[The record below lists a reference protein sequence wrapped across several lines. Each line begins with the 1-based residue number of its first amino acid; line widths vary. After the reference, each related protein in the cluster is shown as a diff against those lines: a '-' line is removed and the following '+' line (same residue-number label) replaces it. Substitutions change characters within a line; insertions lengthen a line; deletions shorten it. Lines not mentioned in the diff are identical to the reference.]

1 LTKTRLLAATLL
13 APILLGAGA
22 LAGCKA
28 VGPDFQS
35 PAAPTAPGYLMQGD
49 APSDFARLSPD
60 RRAAGAWWKS
70 FGSAD
75 LDRVMDQALSGNQT
89 VGAANA
95 SLVRSLQEAAAT
107 RGAQQPQID
116 VNGGLQGTRIN
127 LTSFGFTGSGVPGV
141 TITNPTLGLYSIG
154 GTVSYDAD
162 LFGGLRRN
170 SEAAAARAENQAH
183 QADAAY
189 LTLTGQTAMA
199 AMQIATVRA
208 EMVVTQ
214 MAIDEDARV
223 VALIHEAE
231 GVGGEAPAAT
241 TSARAQLAADEA
253 QIPPLQQQLAQ
264 ARHQLAQL
272 VGQAPADWSA
282 PDFDLAS
289 FSAPAEVPVS
299 LPSGLV
305 RRRPDIL
312 AAEAD
317 VHVATAQLGV
327 ATAALYPDLRLTANI
342 TQTAIPPASLLSY
355 GASGWTLAAGLTQPI
370 WHGGTLKANK
380 RAAEAT
386 ANEALLRYHG
396 TVVAAFTQV
405 ADVMSAITQDDAEL
419 AALAKSEEVA
429 EAALRDDENAFRLGG
444 GALLPVL
451 DDERRLQMARRARV
465 AAQGRRLADIA
476 ELYVATAA
484 DWRDAKS

>member
-1 LTKTRLLAATLL
+1 LSLTNSKLLIIALMAAT
-13 APILLGAGA
+13 A

-28 VGPDFQS
+28 VGPDFQA
-35 PAAPTAPGYLMQGD
+35 PAAPTTPGYLMQGD
-49 APSDFARLSPD
+49 APSNFARLSPD
-60 RRAAGAWWKS
+60 QRVAGGWWKS

-75 LDRVMDQALSGNQT
+75 LDKVMDQALSGNQT

-95 SLVRSLQEAAAT
+95 SLVRLLQEAAAT
-107 RGAQQPQID
+107 RGAQQPQVD
-116 VNGGLQGTRIN
+116 VNAGLQGERIN
-127 LTSFGFTGSGVPGV
+127 LTSFGFSGFPGF
-141 TITNPTLGLYSIG
+141 TISNPTLGLYSIG

-162 LFGGLRRN
+162 LFGGLRRG
-170 SEAAAARAENQAH
+170 SEAAAARAENQAR

-189 LTLTGQTAMA
+189 LTLTGQTTMA
-199 AMQIATVRA
+199 ALQIATVRA
-208 EMVVTQ
+208 EIVTVQ
-214 MAIDEDARV
+214 QAIDEDAKV
-223 VALIHEAE
+223 VSLIREAE

-241 TSARAQLAADEA
+241 TSARAQLAADQA
-253 QIPPLQQQLAQ
+253 MLPPLQQQLAQ

-272 VGQAPADWSA
+272 VGQAPADWTA
-282 PDFDLAS
+282 PDFDLTS
-289 FSAPAEVPVS
+289 FTAPAEIPVS
-299 LPSGLV
+299 LPSSLV

-312 AAEAD
+312 AAEAN

-342 TQTAIPPASLLSY
+342 TQTAIPPVSLLSY
-355 GASGWTLAAGLTQPI
+355 GASGWSLAAGLTQPI
-370 WHGGTLKANK
+370 WHGGTLKAEK
-380 RAAEAT
+380 RAAEAA

-396 TVVAAFTQV
+396 AVVAAFTQV

-419 AALAKSEEVA
+419 VALARSEAVA
-429 EAALRDDENAFRLGG
+429 SDALRDDENAFRLGG

-484 DWRDAKS
+484 DWRAAKS

>member
-1 LTKTRLLAATLL
+1 MTRSKPLVAALLAAT
-13 APILLGAGA
+13 A

-28 VGPDFQS
+28 VGPNFQS
-35 PAAPTAPGYLMQGD
+35 PAAPTTPGYLMQGD
-49 APSDFARLSPD
+49 AANDFVRLSPD
-60 RRAAGAWWKS
+60 ERVAGAWWKS

-75 LDRVMDQALSGNQT
+75 LDRVMDQALAGNQT

-95 SLVRSLQEAAAT
+95 SLVRLLQEAAAT
-107 RGAQQPQID
+107 RGAQQPQVDLNAGIEEE
-116 VNGGLQGTRIN
+116 RIN
-127 LTSFGFTGSGVPGV
+127 IASLGFAGFP
-141 TITNPTLGLYSIG
+141 NPTLGLYQIG

-170 SEAAAARAENQAH
+170 SEAAAARAENQAR

-199 AMQIATVRA
+199 ALQIATVRA
-208 EMVVTQ
+208 EIVAARQAV
-214 MAIDEDARV
+214 DEDRKV
-223 VALIHEAE
+223 VGMIREAE
-231 GVGGEAPAAT
+231 GAGGEAPAASD
-241 TSARAQLAADEA
+241 SARAQLAQDEA
-253 QIPPLQQQLAQ
+253 VLPPLQQQLAQ

-272 VGQAPADWSA
+272 VGQAPADWTA

-299 LPSGLV
+299 LPSALV

-312 AAEAD
+312 AAEAN

-342 TQTAIPPASLLSY
+342 AQTAIPGASVLTY
-355 GASGWTLAAGLTQPI
+355 GASGWTLAAGLTQPV
-370 WHGGTLKANK
+370 WHGGTLRANK
-380 RAAEAT
+380 RAAEAA
-386 ANEALLRYHG
+386 ANEALIRYHG

-419 AALAKSEEVA
+419 QALARSEEVA
-429 EAALRDDENAFRLGG
+429 ASAVRDDENAFRLGG

-451 DDERRLQMARRARV
+451 DDERRLQVARRARV
-465 AAQGRRLADIA
+465 VAEGRRLADIA

-484 DWRDAKS
+484 DWRDANS

>member
-1 LTKTRLLAATLL
+1 MTNSKLLITALMAAT
-13 APILLGAGA
+13 A

-35 PAAPTAPGYLMQGD
+35 PAAPTTPGYLMQGD

-60 RRAAGAWWKS
+60 QRVAGAWWKS

-95 SLVRSLQEAAAT
+95 SLVRLLQEAAAT
-107 RGAQQPQID
+107 RGAQQPQVD
-116 VNGGLQGTRIN
+116 VNAGLQGERIN
-127 LTSFGFTGSGVPGV
+127 LTAFGFSGAPGFN
-141 TITNPTLGLYSIG
+141 ISNPTLGLYSIG

-162 LFGGLRRN
+162 LFGGLRRG
-170 SEAAAARAENQAH
+170 SEAAAAQAENQAR

-189 LTLTGQTAMA
+189 LTLTGQTTMA
-199 AMQIATVRA
+199 ALQIATVRA
-208 EMVVTQ
+208 EIVTVQ
-214 MAIDEDARV
+214 QAIDEDAKV
-223 VALIHEAE
+223 VSLIREAE
-231 GVGGEAPAAT
+231 GAGGEAPAAT

-253 QIPPLQQQLAQ
+253 MLPPLQQQLAQ

-272 VGQAPADWSA
+272 VGQAPADWTA

-289 FSAPAEVPVS
+289 FSAPAEIPVS
-299 LPSGLV
+299 LPSRLV

-312 AAEAD
+312 AAEAN
-317 VHVATAQLGV
+317 VHVAVAQLGV

-342 TQTAIPPASLLSY
+342 TQTAIPPVSLLSY
-355 GASGWTLAAGLTQPI
+355 GASGWSLAAGLTQPI
-370 WHGGTLKANK
+370 WHGGTLKAEK
-380 RAAEAT
+380 RAAEAA

-419 AALAKSEEVA
+419 VALARSEAVA
-429 EAALRDDENAFRLGG
+429 SDALRDDENAFRLGG

-484 DWRDAKS
+484 DWRDEKS